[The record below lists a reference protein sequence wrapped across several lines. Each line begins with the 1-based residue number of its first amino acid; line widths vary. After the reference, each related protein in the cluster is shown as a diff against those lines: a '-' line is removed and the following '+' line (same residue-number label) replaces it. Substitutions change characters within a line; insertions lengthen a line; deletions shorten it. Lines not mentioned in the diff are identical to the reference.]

1 MGDEALT
8 RSVRAV
14 AESTGFSG
22 VVRVDEGDALRCQAA
37 YGFAH
42 RGHRIANT
50 PDTRFAIASGTKGLT
65 AVALMCLVEDG
76 VIELGARA
84 RPILGDDLPLIDD
97 AVTVEHLL
105 AHRSGIGDYVD
116 EEATESETD
125 YVLSVPVHRLAGT
138 DDYLPAL
145 DGHAQ
150 VAPPGAGFA
159 YNNSGYVVLAL
170 IAERLSGMPF
180 ARLLHERVVAP
191 AGMRDTAFLRSDE
204 PAGRVALGYLE
215 REGLRTNLLHLPVRG
230 SGDGGLYST
239 AADVRAF
246 WTALLAG
253 RLVSRAAVEQ
263 LLRPRSEVPS
273 EATRY
278 GLGFWVPP
286 GTGVAALVGADAG
299 VSFSTVHDARS
310 GLTATVLAN
319 TTAGAWPVAEALAAT
334 LRD

>member
-1 MGDEALT
+1 M
-8 RSVRAV
+8 
-14 AESTGFSG
+14 
-22 VVRVDEGDALRCQAA
+22 
-37 YGFAH
+37 
-42 RGHRIANT
+42 
-50 PDTRFAIASGTKGLT
+50 P
-65 AVALMCLVEDG
+65 
-76 VIELGARA
+76 RA